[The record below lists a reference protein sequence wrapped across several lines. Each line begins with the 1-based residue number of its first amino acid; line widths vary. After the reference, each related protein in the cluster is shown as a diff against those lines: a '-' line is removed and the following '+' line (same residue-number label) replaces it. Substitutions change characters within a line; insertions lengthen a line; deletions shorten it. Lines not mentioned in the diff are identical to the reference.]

1 MKSTARPYQADGIAD
16 IKQNLR
22 AGKKRPLYVLP
33 TGGGKT
39 FCYAMIAEGAA
50 AKGNRVL
57 ILEHRK
63 ELIRQ
68 ASVSV
73 GRLGVKHQIIAP
85 PSKIADIRRVHV
97 DKIGWPMVSA
107 DSHVAV
113 ASVQTLARRMDWL
126 AEYDPDIIVIDE
138 AHHSVAGTWA
148 RIIEACPRSILIGVT
163 ATPCRTD
170 GQGLGDVF
178 DCMVLGPSMAD
189 LIADGYLVP
198 FRVFVPPRKVDAS
211 AVRHEGGDLSTKA
224 QSEILN
230 TKQVTGDAVQHYREL
245 APGRP
250 AIVFCCDIK
259 HAEDVA
265 QAFRDDGWRFEV
277 VTGDMDDNLRD
288 ERIGGLET
296 GLLQGIVTVDIAGE
310 GTDIPCA
317 EVGIMLRLTESEGLF
332 LQQAGRLTRTVYA
345 PGFDLSTRSGR
356 LAAITSSPKQYG
368 LLIDHVGNVGVNT
381 AKGFISNHG
390 FPDWDRE
397 WSLAGRKKSGRKK
410 EQEVTERILQCPI
423 CQFVSGPR
431 QICYGPKPDGGY
443 CQHVFQARSR
453 QLDQVAGTL
462 EEMSSDSA
470 GMNIKKI
477 QTGKARDAAELRAL
491 GVSTQRAAHI
501 MAARAEKERLQTE
514 LRNLL
519 SQWVAETGQ
528 TMLAGWGIAAHQVRD
543 MKPKQL
549 KEMIERVGESI
560 FMGGEEQKNGT
571 G

>member
-1 MKSTARPYQADGIAD
+1 VKHAARDYQAVGIAQ
-16 IKQNLR
+16 IKQKLR
-22 AGKKRPLYVLP
+22 ERLRKPLYVLP

-68 ASVSV
+68 ASVAV
-73 GRLGVKHQIIAP
+73 GRLGVRHQIIAP

-138 AHHSVAGTWA
+138 AHHAVAGTWA
-148 RIIEACPRSILIGVT
+148 RIIEACPRSVLVGVT

-170 GQGLGDVF
+170 GQGLGDAF

-189 LIADGYLVP
+189 LIGEGYLVP

-211 AVRHEGGDLSTKA
+211 TVRHEGGDLSTKA

-250 AIVFCCDIK
+250 TIVFCCDIK

-265 QAFRDDGWRFEV
+265 QAFRDDGWLFEV

-288 ERIGGLET
+288 ARIGGLET
-296 GLLQGIVTVDIAGE
+296 GALQGIVTVDIAGE

-345 PGFDLSTRSGR
+345 PGFDLSTRDGR
-356 LAAITSSPKQYG
+356 LGAIAASPKQFG

-381 AKGFISNHG
+381 ARGFIANHG

-397 WSLAGRKKSGRKK
+397 WSLEGRKKTGKK
-410 EQEVTERILQCPI
+410 KQEITERILQCPI
-423 CQFVSGPR
+423 CQFVDVPR
-431 QICYGPKPDGGY
+431 QICHGPKPGGGY
-443 CQHVFQARSR
+443 CQHVFQVRSR
-453 QLDQVAGTL
+453 QLDQVDGTL
-462 EEMSSDSA
+462 EEMSSDA
-470 GMNIKKI
+470 GGMQVKKI
-477 QTGKARDAAELRAL
+477 QTGLARDIASLRDM
-491 GVSTQRAAHI
+491 GVGAQRAAHI
-501 MAARAEKERLQTE
+501 IAARQEKERLQNE
-514 LRNLL
+514 LRDLL
-519 SQWVAETGQ
+519 ARWVADSGKTVQE
-528 TMLAGWGIAAHQVRD
+528 GWGISVYQVRD
-543 MKPKQL
+543 MKPKAL
-549 KEMIERVGESI
+549 KEMIERVGEAL
-560 FMGGEEQKNGT
+560 FMCEGQSNGT